1 MSHYNENQIDEL
13 KVVCAPQEID
23 TKKYR
28 LIFPIFFLS
37 FQKNYGKCEKIKQ
50 Y

>member
-23 TKKYR
+23 TKNYR
-28 LIFPIFFLS
+28 LIFQIFFSHIGNNGNGL
-37 FQKNYGKCEKIKQ
+37 
-50 Y
+50 